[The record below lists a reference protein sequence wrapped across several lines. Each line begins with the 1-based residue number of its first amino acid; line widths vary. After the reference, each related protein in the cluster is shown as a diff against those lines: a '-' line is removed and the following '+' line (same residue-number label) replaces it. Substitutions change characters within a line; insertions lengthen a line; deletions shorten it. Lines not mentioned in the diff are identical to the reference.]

1 MEVEIK
7 KPARKFIEKQPKNI
21 RKKITRVIDEIQAI
35 DTYDNFKKSGINYR
49 KVESK
54 FYNRYQLYRIRVDTI
69 RLIFHFKD
77 DKICIVIVNAG
88 NRGDIYKKL

>member
-1 MEVEIK
+1 MEVVLK
-7 KPARKFIEKQPKNI
+7 KPAQKFIEKQPKNI
-21 RKKITRVIDEIQAI
+21 IKKIDKVIKEIESI
-35 DTYDNFKKSGINYR
+35 DTYDNFKKSNINYR

-54 FYNRYQLYRIRVDTI
+54 FYNRYQLYRIRIDTI

-77 DKICIVIVNAG
+77 DKLCIVIINAG